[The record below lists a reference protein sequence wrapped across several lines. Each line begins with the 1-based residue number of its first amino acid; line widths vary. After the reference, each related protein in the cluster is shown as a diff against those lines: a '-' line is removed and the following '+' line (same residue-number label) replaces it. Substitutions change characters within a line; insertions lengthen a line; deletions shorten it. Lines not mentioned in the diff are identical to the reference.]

1 MKQLLFFLFFTSFTL
16 FAQDFSEVSEK
27 VATYP
32 KLISAENLAKNIA
45 RDFSSKENQLKAAF
59 YWITKNIRY
68 DLEEFYNPKNKR
80 VSFRYRD
87 EAERL
92 QKIREIKDNIVRETL
107 RSRKGV
113 CEGYAQT
120 LAKICSL
127 LNIENEVIK
136 GYIRNSSTEINRPRN
151 STNHAWNA
159 VKINNQW
166 RFIDA
171 TWAAGAIMNGKWQRS
186 FNPYY
191 YNIPKD
197 KHFKTH
203 FPESK
208 LWQLRIGR
216 MTLDDFYN
224 QPIYAS
230 SFLNSTVKLVSPQKG
245 ILTSRNNEVKIKLG
259 NIAANQHIM
268 VGFMGYQFAIQPKI
282 VRTNNITTLTINPPE
297 EAQELFVLIDR
308 EVMLEFLIQ

>member
-32 KLISAENLAKNIA
+32 KLISAENLAQNIA

-68 DLEEFYNPKNKR
+68 DLEEYYNPKNKR

-159 VKINNQW
+159 VKINDQW

-230 SFLNSTVKLVSPQKG
+230 SFLNSAVKLVSPQKG

-259 NIAANQHIM
+259 NIAANQRIM
-268 VGFMGYQFAIQPKI
+268 VGFMGYQFAVQPKI